1 MDPIDFIES
10 RCAAA
15 RNILV
20 DFGPDKAL
28 GYLIG
33 EKFLS
38 FLGTADRDDEW
49 RQAIP
54 TFVAEIKAIFEG
66 WQIASYLNEPRRLG
80 ALGHVADDQTHQ
92 LFRQQATDAENLQ
105 EDARNLVLVEWAR
118 QLLLNDGGAG

>member
-1 MDPIDFIES
+1 MDPIEFIES

-20 DFGPDKAL
+20 DIGPDKAL

-54 TFVAEIKAIFEG
+54 KFVAEIKAIFQG
-66 WQIASYLNEPRRLG
+66 WQIANYLNKPRRVG
-80 ALGHVADDQTHQ
+80 ALGHVADDATHQ
-92 LFRQQATDAENLQ
+92 MFRQQAMDAENLQ

-118 QLLLNDGGAG
+118 QLLLNDGGVG